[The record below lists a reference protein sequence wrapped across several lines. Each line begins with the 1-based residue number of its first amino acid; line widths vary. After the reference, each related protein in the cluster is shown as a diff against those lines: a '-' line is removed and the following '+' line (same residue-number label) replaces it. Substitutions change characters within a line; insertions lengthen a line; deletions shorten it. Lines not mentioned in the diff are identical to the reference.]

1 MKMQK
6 VVAELAVPTQ
16 LRTEFHCGRC
26 GKKSPVDF
34 SDPEAYA
41 ERDPLP
47 NKNQWVREQAL
58 LEAKTRLEKRAQAAM
73 RLCVCPHCQK
83 RDATAVR
90 RALWRGALPLIGVAP
105 GLFMVGVIATSL
117 LFPALS
123 RAHVIVPVLV
133 GALILV
139 VASPL
144 IALRRRRK
152 LLDESD
158 AAVRFLPPPS

>member
-1 MKMQK
+1 MKAEK
-6 VVAELAVPTQ
+6 PIAELAVPTQ
-16 LRTEFHCGRC
+16 LRTEFRCDRC
-26 GKKSPVDF
+26 GHKTAVDF

-47 NKNQWVREQAL
+47 NKNAWVREQAL
-58 LEAKTRLEKRAQAAM
+58 LAAQARLEKRAQAAM
-73 RLCVCPHCQK
+73 RLVRCPGCK
-83 RDATAVR
+83 TRDAAAVR
-90 RALWRGALPLIGVAP
+90 RALLRAALPLIGVAP

-123 RAHVIVPVLV
+123 RARVIVPVLV

-152 LLDESD
+152 MLGESD
-158 AAVRFLPPPS
+158 AALRFLPPAS